1 MLVTPGHTFS
11 SQLHGGVR
19 VEWRTPAGSH
29 KEPPISLLSMHILHP
44 AHLSSSHGHLR
55 EPGATNSLE
64 PHAIP
69 PLNLKGRTPCPVQ
82 EVDKNLNKLSMF
94 WNTCWGGFT
103 VRKALSDFLLRAEL
117 DLGLGETLDSW
128 IWENASKPGFWSSCA
143 PWWPQR
149 LIAQSASAAFPG

>member
-1 MLVTPGHTFS
+1 MGDVGHTFS
-11 SQLHGGVR
+11 SQLHGGVKA
-19 VEWRTPAGSH
+19 EWRTPAGSH
-29 KEPPISLLSMHILHP
+29 KEPPISLLSTHILHP

-55 EPGATNSLE
+55 ARSHQLFGASC
-64 PHAIP
+64 HP
-69 PLNLKGRTPCPVQ
+69 PLNLKGRTLCPIQ
-82 EVDKNLNKLSMF
+82 DVDKSLNKLSMF

-103 VRKALSDFLLRAEL
+103 VRKALSDFLLRAGL

-128 IWENASKPGFWSSCA
+128 IWENASKPGFWSSCS